1 MFSPGKNSVESASGE
16 LEIGPK
22 ADVAYKRHRTQNTR
36 AMSTNRLLLEHKPR
50 TLKKYKQTVERA
62 SSFLVNMEAFKQN
75 DATLGASKEW
85 FNNQA

>member
-1 MFSPGKNSVESASGE
+1 M
-16 LEIGPK
+16 EIGPK